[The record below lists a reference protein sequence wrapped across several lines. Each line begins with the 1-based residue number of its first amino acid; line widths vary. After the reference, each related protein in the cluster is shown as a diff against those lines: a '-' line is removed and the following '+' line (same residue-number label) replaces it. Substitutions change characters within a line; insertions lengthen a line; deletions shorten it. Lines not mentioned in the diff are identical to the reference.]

1 MRSTTVAAMDSSRL
15 SIPRSLFFLSIFY
28 GGMVC
33 IAGVLGNK
41 QVALGPVSQIGVWL
55 GVGPLA
61 VEAGIFAFLLLVSV
75 SSAVAE
81 LHGPETARRL
91 VLWGFVPLITSVL
104 LSLVVLALP
113 ASGSME
119 PERLNAFELMMAGTP
134 RIWLGGI
141 TAYGISQILNVT
153 IFSALRSGGGR
164 LLWLRSAVAGVL
176 SQVVD
181 TLIFVSVAFY
191 GVFPIGELLVGQML
205 SKVVLS
211 IVLVPALIYFFVG
224 LGRWFDRRRPL

>member
-1 MRSTTVAAMDSSRL
+1 MEIRPNIT
-15 SIPRSLFFLSIFY
+15 RSLFFLSIFY

-41 QVALGPVSQIGVWL
+41 QVSLGPISQLGNLV

-81 LHGPETARRL
+81 LNGPDTARRL
-91 VLWGFVPLITSVL
+91 VLWGFVPLVTSVL
-104 LSLVVLALP
+104 LSLLVLALP
-113 ASGSME
+113 PSPSME
-119 PERLNAFELMMAGTP
+119 PDRLHAFRLMMSGTP

-141 TAYGISQILNVT
+141 VAYGISQILNVT
-153 IFSALRSGGGR
+153 IFSALKQGGGK
-164 LLWLRSAVAGVL
+164 LLWLRAAVASML
-176 SQVVD
+176 SQIAD
-181 TLIFVSVAFY
+181 TLIFITIAFY

-205 SKVVLS
+205 TKVVLS
-211 IVLVPALIYFFVG
+211 LVLVPPLIYFFVG
-224 LGRWFDRRRPL
+224 LGRFLDGRRSL